1 MIFDKRIQNI
11 ITFVGFI
18 ITILTGAFVI
28 DSNYAKATEFK
39 KLELR
44 LEQKI
49 VADRSD
55 KLQERIWKLED
66 RYKDITKAPQEVQYE
81 MKMLKRELTTNDI
94 IINKSVQGVK

>member
-1 MIFDKRIQNI
+1 MMDKRIQNL

-18 ITILTGAFVI
+18 ITIITGAFVI
-28 DSNYAKATEFK
+28 DSNYAKASEFK

-49 VADRSD
+49 TSDRSD

-66 RYKDITKAPQEVQYE
+66 RYPQIQKAPAEIQYE
-81 MKMLKRELTTNDI
+81 MKMLKRELTTNDVI
-94 IINKSVQGVK
+94 LNKSTQGVK